1 VDWLYTSNRGGI
13 ISLDRNWKPMV
24 PEINIISTRDDRDP
38 LAWRQWHHWNVMT
51 NVAEV
56 SLPKGQSVLTVHIV
70 AEGNM
75 NLAYFNFKPKR

>member
-1 VDWLYTSNRGGI
+1 
-13 ISLDRNWKPMV
+13 MV